1 MNKLKEVINSS
12 PLDEEKLT
20 DPTVLAT
27 LHVFSAMSLES
38 LQSVWKSVES
48 DEELRG
54 LYLDVLPRTGSS
66 PAALFIKELV
76 LSGKLSEFEARRSV
90 AFFPFYQRF
99 PNEKLLTAWEELLKE
114 NPNIKSKYDFSCS
127 CVKETAVN
135 SEIETQGVEKRHRFG
150 FRPLGRI
157 HLLEPQGPPVQ
168 G

>member
-1 MNKLKEVINSS
+1 MLNKLKEVVNSS

-27 LHVFSAMSLES
+27 LHVFSVMSLES

-54 LYLDVLPRTGSS
+54 LFLDVLPRTGSS

-114 NPNIKSKYDFSCS
+114 NPNIKTKYDSLFNSL
-127 CVKETAVN
+127 KRTA
-135 SEIETQGVEKRHRFG
+135 IERV
-150 FRPLGRI
+150 I
-157 HLLEPQGPPVQ
+157 
-168 G
+168 